1 MTGSEKV
8 CEYVTDTGQGLT
20 NSVEPVRHDIISI
33 SIKTEPVVFSPM
45 VMIRKKVWPS
55 ELD

>member
-1 MTGSEKV
+1 MTGSEKLR
-8 CEYVTDTGQGLT
+8 EYVTDTGQGLT